1 MGYTRGAGEKEVIMT
16 DNTGGLGLHQIDAV
30 LKYLPLFEREGFSP
44 GTWHTRPGEVP
55 FFLLRPE
62 VDAFVRTLYKQKVF
76 LAFDWTQWKGEVER
90 YQTNPKLLQQADLL
104 TIRKLLT
111 AHVRAD
117 RFTEA
122 HLGTVFERGHIV
134 AILRRLK
141 RIRQDMTGGD

>member
-1 MGYTRGAGEKEVIMT
+1 MT
-16 DNTGGLGLHQIDAV
+16 DNAAALGLHQIDAV
-30 LKYLPLFEREGFSP
+30 LKYLPLFERQSFSP
-44 GTWHTRPGEVP
+44 GAWHTRPGELP
-55 FFLLRPE
+55 IFLLRPE
-62 VDAFVRTLYKQKVF
+62 VDAFVRTLYDQGVV

-90 YQTNPKLLQQADLL
+90 YQTDPKLLQQADLL

-122 HLGTVFERGHIV
+122 HLATVFERGDIV

-141 RIRQDMTGGD
+141 QIRQHMAGRD